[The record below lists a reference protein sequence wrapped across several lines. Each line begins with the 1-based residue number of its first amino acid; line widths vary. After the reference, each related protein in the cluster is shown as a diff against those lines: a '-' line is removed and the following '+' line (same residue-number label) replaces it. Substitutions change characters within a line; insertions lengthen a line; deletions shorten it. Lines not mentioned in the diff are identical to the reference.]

1 MNRSILLA
9 LLLSTALSIIAQ
21 ETAPS
26 TGGDASGSGGSS
38 SFTVGQVFYT
48 TNTSSTGSVSQGMQ
62 QAFEIQTRSNPGLS
76 TVQLTAV
83 TYPNPTT
90 DYLVLKI
97 TDTAIENLQYTLFD
111 LNGKTIIS
119 KSITT
124 SSTEITMK
132 NYSTGIYLL
141 KLTKKNQ
148 LIKTFKIIKKQ

>member
-9 LLLSTALSIIAQ
+9 LLLSTTLSIIAQ

-26 TGGDASGSGGSS
+26 TDGDISGSGGAF

-62 QAFEIQTRSNPGLS
+62 QAFEIQTRSNPSLS

-83 TYPNPTT
+83 TYPNPST

-111 LNGKTIIS
+111 LNGKTITS
-119 KSITT
+119 K
-124 SSTEITMK
+124 
-132 NYSTGIYLL
+132 
-141 KLTKKNQ
+141 
-148 LIKTFKIIKKQ
+148 KIMFFI

>member
-9 LLLSTALSIIAQ
+9 LLLSTTLSIIAQ

-62 QAFEIQTRSNPGLS
+62 QAFEIQTRSNPSLS

-83 TYPNPTT
+83 TYPNPST

-111 LNGKTIIS
+111 LNSKTI
-119 KSITT
+119 T
-124 SSTEITMK
+124 S
-132 NYSTGIYLL
+132 
-141 KLTKKNQ
+141 KKNNVFY
-148 LIKTFKIIKKQ
+148 LTSPK

>member
-9 LLLSTALSIIAQ
+9 LLLSTTLSIIAQ

-26 TGGDASGSGGSS
+26 TDGDTSGSGGAF

-62 QAFEIQTRSNPGLS
+62 QAFEIQTRSNPSLS

-83 TYPNPTT
+83 TYPNPST

-111 LNGKTIIS
+111 LNSKTI
-119 KSITT
+119 T
-124 SSTEITMK
+124 S
-132 NYSTGIYLL
+132 
-141 KLTKKNQ
+141 KKNNVFY
-148 LIKTFKIIKKQ
+148 LTSPK

>member
-62 QAFEIQTRSNPGLS
+62 QAFEIQTRSNPSLS

-83 TYPNPTT
+83 TYPNPST

-111 LNGKTIIS
+111 LNGKTITS
-119 KSITT
+119 K
-124 SSTEITMK
+124 
-132 NYSTGIYLL
+132 
-141 KLTKKNQ
+141 
-148 LIKTFKIIKKQ
+148 KIMFFI

>member
-9 LLLSTALSIIAQ
+9 LLLSTTLSIIAQ

-26 TGGDASGSGGSS
+26 TDGDTSGSGGAF

-62 QAFEIQTRSNPGLS
+62 QAFEIQTRSNPSLS

-83 TYPNPTT
+83 TYPNPST

>member
-26 TGGDASGSGGSS
+26 TDGDISGSGGAF

-62 QAFEIQTRSNPGLS
+62 QAFEIQTRSNPSLS

-83 TYPNPTT
+83 TYPNPST

-111 LNGKTIIS
+111 LNGKTITS
-119 KSITT
+119 K
-124 SSTEITMK
+124 
-132 NYSTGIYLL
+132 
-141 KLTKKNQ
+141 
-148 LIKTFKIIKKQ
+148 KIMFFI

>member
-9 LLLSTALSIIAQ
+9 LLLSTTLSIIAQ

-26 TGGDASGSGGSS
+26 TDGDISGSGGAF

-62 QAFEIQTRSNPGLS
+62 QAFEIQTRSNPSLS

-83 TYPNPTT
+83 TYPNPST

-111 LNGKTIIS
+111 LNSKTI
-119 KSITT
+119 T
-124 SSTEITMK
+124 S
-132 NYSTGIYLL
+132 
-141 KLTKKNQ
+141 KKNNVFY
-148 LIKTFKIIKKQ
+148 LTSPK

>member
-26 TGGDASGSGGSS
+26 TDGDISGSGGAF

-62 QAFEIQTRSNPGLS
+62 QAFEIQTRSNPSLS

-83 TYPNPTT
+83 TYPNPST

-111 LNGKTIIS
+111 LNSKTI
-119 KSITT
+119 T
-124 SSTEITMK
+124 S
-132 NYSTGIYLL
+132 
-141 KLTKKNQ
+141 KKNNVFY
-148 LIKTFKIIKKQ
+148 LTSPK